1 MKKGFTLIEL
11 MIVIA
16 IIGILAAVAIP
27 MYSDYT
33 KKSRTSEV
41 APNLKEV
48 VKMQFLWKE
57 DPNLGGKS
65 SEKWANGLSSIGF
78 KTSKGTF
85 GALTACKTGGSA
97 DTAANDNTV
106 FACGTYYGYTTHN
119 QDEAD
124 SECTAT
130 PANTNLAYAE
140 AYDGNQVPNT
150 DSTPSNNWGT
160 ACMDRGF
167 NLLHSTK
174 E

>member
-41 APNLKEV
+41 ATNLKEV
-48 VKMQFLWKE
+48 VKMQLLWKE

-65 SEKWANGLSSIGF
+65 TAKYATKIASIGF
-78 KTSKGTF
+78 KTSKSIF
-85 GALTACKTGGSA
+85 GGSVAACYGGSSTVVA
-97 DTAANDNTV
+97 DY
-106 FACGTYYGYTTHN
+106 ACGTYYAYTTSN
-119 QDEAD
+119 AA
-124 SECTAT
+124 SEECGET
-130 PANTNLAYAE
+130 PAATHLAYAE

-150 DSTPSNNWGT
+150 DSTASNNWGK
-160 ACMDRGF
+160 ACMDHSF

-174 E
+174 Q

>member
-57 DPNLGGKS
+57 DPNNHS
-65 SEKWANGLSSIGF
+65 DNVWATGLKSIGF
-78 KTSKGTF
+78 KTSKGVF
-85 GALTACKTGGSA
+85 GTLDACGKKTANTVTPGDDDYACGSFYGYLTNGGAEATLADTCEVA
-97 DTAANDNTV
+97 DTA
-106 FACGTYYGYTTHN
+106 FTYAAAFDT
-119 QDEAD
+119 DM
-124 SECTAT
+124 
-130 PANTNLAYAE
+130 
-140 AYDGNQVPNT
+140 VPS
-150 DSTPSNNWGT
+150 DWQG
-160 ACMDRGF
+160 ACMNKGF
-167 NLLHSTK
+167 DLTHSSL
-174 E
+174 

>member
-48 VKMQFLWKE
+48 VKMQILWKE
-57 DPNLGGKS
+57 DPNAGGKS
-65 SEKWANGLSSIGF
+65 NQDWASALQSIGF

-85 GALTACKTGGSA
+85 ATDIAGCQGTSANTTA
-97 DTAANDNTV
+97 NTY
-106 FACGTYYGYTTHN
+106 ACGTFYGYKTANSST
-119 QDEAD
+119 
-124 SECTAT
+124 CTAT
-130 PANTNLAYAE
+130 PANTDLAYAE
-140 AYDGNQVPNT
+140 AFDKNQIPNEDT
-150 DSTPSNNWGT
+150 TGWGK
-160 ACMDRGF
+160 ACMDKGF
-167 NLLHSTK
+167 NLQHNK
-174 E
+174 K